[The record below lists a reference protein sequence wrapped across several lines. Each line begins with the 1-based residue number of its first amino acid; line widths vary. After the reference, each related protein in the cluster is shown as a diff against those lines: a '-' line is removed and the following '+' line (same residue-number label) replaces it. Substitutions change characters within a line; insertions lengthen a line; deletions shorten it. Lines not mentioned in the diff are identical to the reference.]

1 MLILLSPFVSPAA
14 NPGDDLR
21 TKVGRA
27 GKERFKK
34 ETGETEIC
42 AAKKKKKKKKREP
55 AFVHAPAP
63 DKPDVYLGL
72 HTPYMQASSLSAR
85 ESSRGAEAMRGL
97 SPPPSG
103 L

>member
-1 MLILLSPFVSPAA
+1 MQQQ
-14 NPGDDLR
+14 
-21 TKVGRA
+21 
-27 GKERFKK
+27 
-34 ETGETEIC
+34 
-42 AAKKKKKKKKREP
+42 KKKKKKREP

-97 SPPPSG
+97 LTPPPPDCDDHQMALFRLIDRRLG
-103 L
+103 